1 MFNNQKKMAKT
12 TPTGNPERLNRIVEG
27 TLIQGEIKS
36 ESNIRIDGS
45 VKGQIATKGRLV
57 VGPNGVIDGE
67 VFCQNADIEGTITGK
82 ITVSELLSLKA
93 TSKLKGDIITKK
105 LAIDPGAIF
114 NGSCS
119 MGAVVK
125 DLIQK
130 EEQKQQSQLANAR

>member
-45 VKGQIATKGRLV
+45 VKGHIATKGRL
-57 VGPNGVIDGE
+57 
-67 VFCQNADIEGTITGK
+67 VFCQNADIEGTINGK
-82 ITVSELLSLKA
+82 MTVSELLTLKA

-105 LAIDPGAIF
+105 LAIDPGAVF

-125 DLIQK
+125 DLMQK